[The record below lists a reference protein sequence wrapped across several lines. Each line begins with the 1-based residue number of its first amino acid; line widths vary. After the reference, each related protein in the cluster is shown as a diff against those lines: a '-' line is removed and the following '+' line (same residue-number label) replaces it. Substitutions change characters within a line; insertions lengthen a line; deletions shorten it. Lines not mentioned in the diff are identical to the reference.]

1 MKRMLLALVLLVGVA
16 GCTSAPKP
24 IPIGDLTPKQKADL
38 SDYIE
43 GLDAGRDQALKDTAV
58 PSPSPTPNAYQRGYK
73 QGYINVL
80 EGK

>member
-1 MKRMLLALVLLVGVA
+1 MKRMLLVLAVA

-24 IPIGDLTPKQKADL
+24 IPIGDPTPKQKADL
-38 SDYIE
+38 VAYAE
-43 GLDAGRDQALKDTAV
+43 GMDAGRDQALKDTAM
-58 PSPSPTPNAYQRGYK
+58 PSPSPTPNAYQRGYN